1 MMERTEKSG
10 KRPLNMIVKVIKL
23 ALPTFY
29 DKQFYV

>member
-1 MMERTEKSG
+1 MIVRSEKYG
-10 KRPLNMIVKVIKL
+10 KRPLKMIVKVIKL